1 MDFFNFIK
9 KESTAFESTMLL
21 IFALAGLFNF
31 LIIVVIIATMT
42 QVPNTSVKDLLI
54 FIVAVFA
61 FVKAQKYSLDNSTLI
76 VEAVVTRTR
85 IRLADKIRQTDLASY
100 EHIGEGR
107 LVRLLTQETMNIS
120 EASKLISRLC
130 SSATLLIVAF
140 LYIAYQ
146 SLPAFFATI
155 GLITLGVQIYRVRR
169 GMIESE
175 LSAAADKET
184 QFFSTFNH
192 LLDGFKEL
200 KISESKSDD
209 FFFNHLTSTANETER
224 LKVSSSFKL
233 NKMIIFAQIFC
244 YNIMGIMIF
253 IFPRLIE
260 IAPFTLIQI
269 VSIILFVTTGPLQE
283 VVGSFPFMER
293 ANLAVRKIRDMET
306 ELEQAVAGETRLKRK
321 PRQPKPF
328 ESLSCADLAFEY
340 NHSQPESV
348 FRIGPI
354 DFELK
359 RGEIVFFM
367 GGNGAG
373 KSTFLKVLT
382 GLYMPTG
389 GGIVCNGRKVT
400 LQNISHY
407 RSNFSIIFQD
417 MHLFDRLYGVETI
430 DPAAVDE
437 MLERMQLEDK
447 TSIFPDGRFE
457 NINLSAGQK
466 KRLALIVA
474 ELDGRDI
481 FVFDEW
487 AADQDPNFRR
497 YFYEVY
503 LKDLK
508 NRGKTV
514 IAVTHDDKYYNA
526 ADRIFKMEYG
536 KISELHPSTDAMRAS
551 ASMPNRKD

>member
-9 KESTAFESTMLL
+9 TESTAFETTMLL

-42 QVPNTSVKDLLI
+42 QVPHTSVRDLLI
-54 FIVAVFA
+54 FLVAVYA

-100 EHIGEGR
+100 EHIGENR
-107 LVRLLTQETMNIS
+107 LIRLLTQETMNIS

-130 SSATLLIVAF
+130 SSTTLLIVAF

-146 SLPAFFATI
+146 SLPAFFAAI
-155 GLITLGVQIYRVRR
+155 GLIGLGVQIYRVRR
-169 GMIESE
+169 GKIESE

-184 QFFSTFNH
+184 QFFATFNH

-209 FFFNHLTSTANETER
+209 FFYNHLTTTANETER

-233 NKMIIFAQIFC
+233 NKMVIFAQIFC
-244 YNIMGIMIF
+244 YNIMGVMIF
-253 IFPRLIE
+253 IFPRLID
-260 IAPFTLIQI
+260 IDSFVLIQI

-293 ANLAVRKIRDMET
+293 ANLAVRKIRDMEA
-306 ELEQAVAGETRLKRK
+306 ELEQAVAQEARLVKKARK
-321 PRQPKPF
+321 AKPF
-328 ESLSCADLAFEY
+328 ESLACADLGFEY
-340 NHSQPESV
+340 NHTGTESQ

-354 DFELK
+354 NFQLQ

-382 GLYMPTG
+382 GLYSPTS

-400 LQNISHY
+400 IQNVSQY

-474 ELDGRDI
+474 ELDNRDI

-503 LKDLK
+503 LNDLK
-508 NRGKTV
+508 KRGKTV

-536 KISELHPSTDAMRAS
+536 KISELHIADVSR
-551 ASMPNRKD
+551 